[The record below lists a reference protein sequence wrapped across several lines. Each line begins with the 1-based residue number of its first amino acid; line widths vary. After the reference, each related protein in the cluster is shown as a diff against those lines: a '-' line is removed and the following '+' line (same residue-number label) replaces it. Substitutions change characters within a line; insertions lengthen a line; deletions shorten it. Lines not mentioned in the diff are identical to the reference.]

1 MIETVLVHRDFVE
14 GSGFWVRLH
23 NCKSLENLWPLRAK
37 WRWHDSEGKLREKV
51 IEWPFPFNFDEHVEK
66 FFDAGL
72 TADYSQL
79 PNPILAK
86 SERTG
91 YVDVHGILS
100 SNLGLTLQ
108 EIENATSIKIE
119 DLPNGWEFVIR
130 SRMLSEKNMKWF
142 ANGLGHDRA
151 IETKGNIARW

>member
-1 MIETVLVHRDFVE
+1 METAFEYRDFVE
-14 GSGFWVRLH
+14 GSDFWVRFH
-23 NCKSLENLWPLRAK
+23 NCKSENLWPLRAK
-37 WRWHDSEGKLREKV
+37 WRWLDSECKLREKV
-51 IEWPFPFNFDEHVEK
+51 VEWQFPFDFEEHVEK

-86 SERTG
+86 SERSG

-100 SNLGLTLQ
+100 RNLGLTLQ
-108 EIENATSIKIE
+108 EIEKAISIGIE

-130 SRMLSEKNMKWF
+130 SRMLSGNNMKWL
-142 ANGLGHDRA
+142 ANGLGHDRT
-151 IETKGNIARW
+151 IERRGEGSSY